1 MITVNASR
9 REPICLR
16 HQGENDAMRVAF
28 PLSAFEADWPGGT
41 PLLLVQRPR
50 SSRDAEAYPV
60 ALSVDGHTAYWTV
73 RASDIEYSGYGKAQI
88 QWRVEDVLV
97 KSCIYDTV
105 CVPSLHAGAE
115 PPDEPSKRWF
125 DAIQAQIGDLSKL
138 TTKAKDNLVAAINEA
153 ARSGG
158 GSGGAGTIDMRVAD
172 GYIQYSN
179 DGGATW
185 ENLIAIADLKG
196 ADGKDGTNGTDGT
209 DGHTPVITASKSGKV
224 TTIKVDGEAVAT
236 VNDGADGTDGADASL
251 GITGAAAGKIPKIK
265 AVDAAGK
272 PTEWEAAAMPE
283 SGPTDAQ
290 VSSAVNTWL
299 TEHPEATTTVQDGA
313 VTPQK
318 TSFLEREFAS
328 IMDLGEYKKTF
339 LYSIK
344 NDGSYYIHAWNA
356 NYNFK
361 ADITGLTKIV
371 IRATAAYINYVFF
384 AEAPTGATG
393 QAVVGHG
400 GTFAGQTKLHETDAN
415 EPTAQTVEINVPD
428 NAVWL
433 MVDFGYAQPTELM
446 IGKPIDLWKFGGQI
460 DKTVNGADIVDET
473 VDTQKLAD
481 GAVTTE
487 KLANQS
493 VSTDKLAGYSTVRR
507 DVPWELFLDGYGT
520 SAGKTVESPAC
531 AIYSMKFEAG
541 KTYCILNLPSPN
553 NTNEFVADPTDINN
567 FGSYFSYYPSLPD
580 VAANLAAGKDR
591 LYGYKKA
598 ANIQQALLKAES
610 DGYVET
616 AITGQALSQPPVCFT
631 VKQDWYVLRASTK
644 PDAGKRVNNY
654 YVAELQMTGISALGN
669 GMNGQLWYV
678 YKKDLGNGYAS
689 DKGYLQQI
697 FVSKTANAENER
709 AYAAMS
715 RDVPRDRTL
724 NIHFI
729 GDSITYAA
737 SNAGLQNAF
746 RKYVPMNLR
755 AETMALCQSGVSV
768 TTGSGSFDWNGKQ
781 NTDTAYDA
789 AMSGYSGLAQ
799 KLAEYK
805 TNLSLAAW
813 ADAVDIVVVEL
824 GTNDHWDQAA
834 LGVPTNLTE
843 DTNFYG
849 AVEKTLTLLE
859 DTFPHAQILWM
870 LPFKNQNWKTSTIKL
885 VDYLIALKILCQMHT
900 RCWVLD
906 LFDKWFLNYDDTDL
920 RNKFFIDNV
929 HITGNAHKCVAE
941 SMIDKIRQIISVCG
955 LRQIE
960 TVRVTNANDSVYG
973 SANA

>member
-73 RASDIEYSGYGKAQI
+73 SASDIEYSGYGKVQL

-158 GSGGAGTIDMRVAD
+158 GSGGTGTIEMRVAD

-179 DGGATW
+179 DDGTTW
-185 ENLIAIADLKG
+185 KNLIAIADLKG
-196 ADGKDGTNGTDGT
+196 ADGKDGTNGTDGAPGK
-209 DGHTPVITASKSGKV
+209 DGA
-224 TTIKVDGEAVAT
+224 
-236 VNDGADGTDGADASL
+236 DGADGTTFTPSVS
-251 GITGAAAGKIPKIK
+251 AAGDLSWTNDGGKANPATVNLKGPQGDTGPTGPQGATGPQGPAGDDYVLTSADKTQIAEAVIADGQEVKIGEPL
-265 AVDAAGK
+265 
-272 PTEWEAAAMPE
+272 

-290 VSSAVNTWL
+290 VSSAVDTWL
-299 TEHPEATTTVQDGA
+299 TEHPEATTTVQDG
-313 VTPQK
+313 
-318 TSFLEREFAS
+318 
-328 IMDLGEYKKTF
+328 
-339 LYSIK
+339 
-344 NDGSYYIHAWNA
+344 
-356 NYNFK
+356 
-361 ADITGLTKIV
+361 
-371 IRATAAYINYVFF
+371 
-384 AEAPTGATG
+384 
-393 QAVVGHG
+393 
-400 GTFAGQTKLHETDAN
+400 
-415 EPTAQTVEINVPD
+415 
-428 NAVWL
+428 
-433 MVDFGYAQPTELM
+433 
-446 IGKPIDLWKFGGQI
+446 
-460 DKTVNGADIVDET
+460 
-473 VDTQKLAD
+473 
-481 GAVTTE
+481 
-487 KLANQS
+487 S
-493 VSTDKLAGYSTVRR
+493 VSAQKLAGYSMERR
-507 DVPWELFLDGYGT
+507 DIPWELFLDGYGT
-520 SAGKTVESPAC
+520 SAGNKIENANC
-531 AIYSMKFEAG
+531 AIYSVKFEVG
-541 KTYCILNLPSPN
+541 KTYCLLRIPYPE
-553 NTNEFVADPTDINN
+553 NTNEFVTDPSDIAN
-567 FGSYFSYYPSLPD
+567 FGWYHAYPSLPD
-580 VAANLAAGKDR
+580 VSDALANGRFAVGIINTIMN
-591 LYGYKKA
+591 KA
-598 ANIQQALLKAES
+598 VS
-610 DGYVET
+610 DGYIEP
-616 AITGQALSQPPVCFT
+616 AITGQTLAGFPEYFT
-631 VKQDWYVLRASTK
+631 VKQDWYLLRASVK
-644 PDAGKRVNNY
+644 PDAGKRINNCF
-654 YVAELQMTGISALGN
+654 VAEVPA
-669 GMNGQLWYV
+669 GMSDIGEIDGLSWGV
-678 YKKDLGNGYAS
+678 YKKDLGNGYAR
-689 DKGYLQQI
+689 DRGYLQQI
-697 FVSKTANAENER
+697 FASKTATAENER

-724 NIHFI
+724 SIQFI

-755 AETMALCQSGVSV
+755 AETMALCQSGVSA
-768 TTGSGSFDWNGKQ
+768 TTGSGSYDWNGKQ
-781 NTDTAYDA
+781 NTNAAYDA

-805 TNLSLAAW
+805 TNLPLKMW

-824 GTNDHWDQAA
+824 GTNDHWEQAT
-834 LGVPTNLTE
+834 LGAATDLAE

-859 DTFPHAQILWM
+859 DTFPNAQIMWL
-870 LPFKNQNWKTSTIKL
+870 LPFKNQNWKTSTVKM

-920 RNKFFIDNV
+920 RSKFFIDNV